1 MSPAKGLILLEK
13 GERLYY
19 FLEFSASKTTC
30 ANLDCLWSTINHCL
44 NSNKVWAE
52 LSLLCYTNMLTNTA
66 VLLSLTFTRNNLS
79 SNSTLTA
86 NITSSCHDYIH
97 LNLCYFFYSGGFSIS
112 SVRAYTVKVRGRN
125 YLTLSNIH
133 RFCKY
138 SFYSFFHS

>member
-52 LSLLCYTNMLTNTA
+52 LSLLCYTNMLTNTT
-66 VLLSLTFTRNNLS
+66 VFLSLTFTRNYLS

-97 LNLCYFFYSGGFSIS
+97 LNLCCLTFGQLPGVICLSIDKQGERS
-112 SVRAYTVKVRGRN
+112 QLFDFIR
-125 YLTLSNIH
+125 LSNVL
-133 RFCKY
+133 
-138 SFYSFFHS
+138 